1 MGIFGHG
8 ISLHDAHPHVC
19 RIAPIQWGRGI
30 CGLTHGGLVIISTRV
45 VICRGV
51 PTLMVREIGLMIL
64 SLILGVILGL
74 PRGGARILW
83 KNLGRAWGI
92 TRGVIL
98 GEKLRMASWVL
109 TIWGYE
115 LGITLWLSISV
126 ILKEKWGMARCI
138 PKIGQWNL
146 R

>member
-8 ISLHDAHPHVC
+8 ISLHEGHPHVC
-19 RIAPIQWGRGI
+19 RIAAIQWGRGI

-51 PTLMVREIGLMIL
+51 PTLMVREIGLRIL

-83 KNLGRAWGI
+83 KKTGPGLGHN
-92 TRGVIL
+92 RGCYFWAKTEDGQLDTQTLVIQMEHNPVVVQKDYF
-98 GEKLRMASWVL
+98 GR
-109 TIWGYE
+109 
-115 LGITLWLSISV
+115 
-126 ILKEKWGMARCI
+126 
-138 PKIGQWNL
+138 KIGHGPAHVD
-146 R
+146 